1 MLNGQ
6 GLPATTAGAM
16 VRHQPAP
23 LAEVVFTP
31 EKIDLIKRTI
41 CKGVTDDEL
50 ELFIYQCKR
59 TRLDPL
65 ARQIYAVKRWSR
77 EANREVMSI
86 QTSIDGFRL
95 VAERTGKYAGQVG
108 PFWCDEDGQWVDVW
122 TKNSFP
128 LAAKVGVLRDDFKEP
143 LWSVAR
149 FKAYCQYY
157 KSGDPSSMWAKM
169 GDLMIA
175 KCAETLAL
183 RRAFPQELSG
193 LYTSDEV
200 GQAESEAAPSRQPQ
214 HEPRP
219 EAQPIPEADAVP
231 PKELPALRPPA
242 CEASGL
248 GGEFVSWMGEEL
260 GKLNKSWE
268 SVRNAMAKANEP
280 AELYQGPPERW
291 APLLAPKLA
300 KYLGRLTGRT
310 VIDPPSPTAGA
321 SGLAGRLAQQR
332 AGKSEAKSEKSESAK
347 KGAARAATSK
357 TEEVVVSEDD
367 IPF

>member
-41 CKGVTDDEL
+41 CKGATDDEL

-65 ARQIYAVKRWSR
+65 ARQIYAVKRG
-77 EANREVMSI
+77 AQMTI

-95 VAERTGKYAGQVG
+95 IAERTGKYSGQLG

-149 FKAYCQYY
+149 FDAYCQEYNGRV
-157 KSGDPSSMWAKM
+157 SNMWAKM
-169 GDLMIA
+169 ADLMIA
-175 KCAETLAL
+175 KCAEALAL

-193 LYTSDEV
+193 LYTSDEMA
-200 GQAESEAAPSRQPQ
+200 QAESGGSPPGQPQ

-332 AGKSEAKSEKSESAK
+332 AGKSEAKSESKSESPK